1 MEYLVTCGRVIPEL
15 MLGKCSVKNEMY
27 ETGLELVLK
36 TDCHEHGNDA
46 FIMKKFLC
54 DRE

>member
-1 MEYLVTCGRVIPEL
+1 
-15 MLGKCSVKNEMY
+15 MY
-27 ETGLELVLK
+27 KTGLELVLK
-36 TDCHEHGNDA
+36 TDCHEHDDDDA